1 MLNLQYLEKDIS
13 NLYLCNDK
21 LQKIISNLDQISQ
34 IPFQNFVLR
43 NITRHGTVL
52 ELFYTNSL

>member
-1 MLNLQYLEKDIS
+1 MLNLQYLEKDTS

-43 NITRHGTVL
+43 NITRLGTVL